1 MGGSALFRTPL
12 PFVSSQAVY
21 KMADQEKNDV
31 NETFPFFDQARGSKA
46 EARNEMGLL
55 PYAHAGASLLG
66 SS

>member
-12 PFVSSQAVY
+12 PFVSSQAVS

-31 NETFPFFDQARGSKA
+31 NETFPFSIRPGGSKA

-55 PYAHAGASLLG
+55 PHAHAGASLLG